1 MHTHDFLK
9 RAAAQ
14 ENVAHFSTRVGD
26 KLSHQATIFSWPELH
41 SAPVNP
47 FTHIN
52 PIVCAARI
60 FQGGLNPRL
69 AAFQLFFHQAPPVN
83 AARDQIFVE
92 PSCAAVQT

>member
-26 KLSHQATIFSWPELH
+26 KLSHQATIFCRPKLH
-41 SAPVNP
+41 GAFVN
-47 FTHIN
+47 TLAN
-52 PIVCAARI
+52 VDPIVRPAAV
-60 FQGGLNPRL
+60 FQRGLNPML